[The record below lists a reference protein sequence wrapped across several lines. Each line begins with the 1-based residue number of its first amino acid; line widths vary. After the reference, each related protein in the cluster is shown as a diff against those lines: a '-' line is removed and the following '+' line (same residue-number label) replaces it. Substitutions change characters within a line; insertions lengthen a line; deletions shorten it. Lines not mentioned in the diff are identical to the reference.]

1 MLFFNPLGSARS
13 AIFIAVSFLAVSAVA
28 QNTAPAVQPVDDD
41 KEPAQVSPAPKAPTT
56 AEQKRDER
64 LKRLEVG
71 EIQRAALRFENEKA
85 RTPMPPD
92 VLFQGLILSRGATAK
107 TTAALTEAAVKKGI
121 SLDAKTPAHVDL
133 QMHTVLNAPALQD
146 DLADLKGRV
155 LTSTLL
161 LELHESTKRAFE
173 RAGRPFVLVS
183 TPEQIPGSGLVVL
196 NATPS
201 TLSSIRVD
209 GAKLFSQASY
219 LSAISTPIGSE
230 IDLDLMEREVAFLS
244 KNPSRAG
251 QLEWVAGDKPNT
263 TALVLKAT
271 EDKLWTLGSSYNNS
285 GSPSTGITRL
295 GLNAGYNN
303 LWGMG
308 HMITYSLNGD
318 STLKRVLSHS
328 LGYTA
333 PLPWLHV
340 LSVNYSNSA
349 TNPDLPV
356 PVSSKGKST
365 GWGVRYSMDLPT
377 LNKGTAQ
384 AYSHSLQLGIDQK
397 RSDNTT
403 LFSSVPVTNSL
414 YELLQANALY
424 AGNWAD
430 SFGQTNASAL
440 LTLSP
445 GNRSSLNTDAV
456 LSAVRADA
464 SARYSYWQLGAS
476 RTTPL
481 SFISQDL
488 SWSSSLRL
496 QGTGQNLI
504 GSEQLGLSGSQG
516 VRGYEASAAFADKG
530 FLWRNDVSKPL
541 VQNETL
547 RLTGSVFVDHAR
559 GQSSK
564 PLPGEVSTNLL
575 GWGVGLRFVMGK
587 VQGQIEIA
595 KPLRALAS
603 QPDLKSRAYASL
615 GVSF

>member
-1 MLFFNPLGSARS
+1 M
-13 AIFIAVSFLAVSAVA
+13 
-28 QNTAPAVQPVDDD
+28 
-41 KEPAQVSPAPKAPTT
+41 
-56 AEQKRDER
+56 
-64 LKRLEVG
+64 KRLEVG
-71 EIQRAALRFENEKA
+71 EIQRAALRFENEQA

-121 SLDAKTPAHVDL
+121 STDAKTPAHVDL
-133 QMHTVLNAPALQD
+133 QMHTVLNARQLQD

-201 TLSSIRVD
+201 TLSGIKVD
-209 GAKLFSQASY
+209 GAKKFSEASY
-219 LSAISTPIGSE
+219 LSVISTPIGSE

-244 KNPSRAG
+244 KNTSRAG
-251 QLEWVAGDKPNT
+251 QLEWLPGDKPNT
-263 TALVLKAT
+263 TALMVKAS
-271 EDKLWTLGSSYNNS
+271 EDKLWTFGSSYNNS
-285 GSPSTGITRL
+285 GSPSTGIARV
-295 GLNAGYNN
+295 GFNAGYNN

-308 HMITYSLNGD
+308 HMVTYGLNGD
-318 STLKRVLSHS
+318 STGKRVLSHT

-340 LSVNYSNSA
+340 LSINYSNSS
-349 TNPDLPV
+349 TNPDLPM
-356 PVSSKGKST
+356 PVSSKGKSS
-365 GWGVRYSMDLPT
+365 GVGVRYSMDLAT

-384 AYSHSLQLGIDQK
+384 AYSHSLQLGADQK

-414 YELLQANALY
+414 YELWQVNALY

-430 SFGQTNASAL
+430 NFGQTSVSAL
-440 LTLSP
+440 ATFSP
-445 GNRSSLNTDAV
+445 GNRGALNTDAV

-464 SARYSYWQLGAS
+464 TARYSYWQLSANRS
-476 RTTPL
+476 TPL
-481 SFISQDL
+481 PFISKDTN
-488 SWSSSLRL
+488 WSSSLRV
-496 QGTGQNLI
+496 QGTKQNLI
-504 GSEQLGLSGSQG
+504 GSEQLGLSGAQG
-516 VRGYEASAAFADKG
+516 VRGYSASAGFADQG

-541 VQNETL
+541 LANDTL

-564 PLPGEVSTNLL
+564 PLPGEASVDLL
-575 GWGVGLRFVMGK
+575 GWGIGLRMVIGK
-587 VQGQIEIA
+587 AQGQLEIA
-595 KPLRALAS
+595 KPLRAIAT
-603 QPDLKSRAYASL
+603 QADMKSKMYLTL
-615 GVSF
+615 GMSF

>member
-1 MLFFNPLGSARS
+1 MIFFSSPIYARS
-13 AIFIAVSFLAVSAVA
+13 AVCVAVCLLMAAA
-28 QNTAPAVQPVDDD
+28 QAQTPAPEAN
-41 KEPAQVSPAPKAPTT
+41 EPAQASAAPQLPLTP
-56 AEQKRDER
+56 EQKRAER
-64 LKRLEVG
+64 IKRLEVG
-71 EIQRAALRFENEKA
+71 ENQRAALRFENEQA

-121 SLDAKTPAHVDL
+121 SADTKLPPHVDL
-133 QMHTVLNAPALQD
+133 QMHTVLNARQLQD

-155 LTSTLL
+155 LTSSLL

-201 TLSSIRVD
+201 TLSGIKIE
-209 GAKLFSQASY
+209 GAKQFSEASY
-219 LSAISTPIGSE
+219 RSVISTPIGSE

-263 TALVLKAT
+263 TALVVKAT

-285 GSPSTGITRL
+285 GSPSTGIARV
-295 GLNAGYNN
+295 GFNAGYNN
-303 LWGMG
+303 LWGVG
-308 HMITYSLNGD
+308 HMVTYGLNGD
-318 STLKRVLSHS
+318 STFKRVLSHS

-340 LSVNYSNSA
+340 LSVNYNNST
-349 TNPDLPV
+349 TNPDLPA
-356 PVSSKGKST
+356 PVSSNGKSS
-365 GWGVRYSMDLPT
+365 GVSVRYSMDLPM
-377 LNKGTAQ
+377 LGKGTPQ
-384 AYSHSLQLGIDQK
+384 AYSHSLQLGLDQK

-403 LFSSVPVTNSL
+403 LFSSTPVTNSL
-414 YELLQANALY
+414 YELWQLNALY

-430 SFGQTNASAL
+430 SLGQTNASAL
-440 LTLSP
+440 LTFSP
-445 GNRSSLNTDAV
+445 GNRGRLNTDAV

-464 SARYSYWQLGAS
+464 SARYTYWQLAVTRS
-476 RTTPL
+476 TPL
-481 SFISQDL
+481 PFISQGIG
-488 SWSSSLRL
+488 WSSSLRV
-496 QGTGQNLI
+496 QGTNQNLI

-516 VRGYEASAAFADKG
+516 VRGYNVSAAFADQG
-530 FLWRNDVSKPL
+530 FLWRNEVSKPL
-541 VQNETL
+541 VQKDSM
-547 RLTGSVFVDHAR
+547 RVTGSVFVDHAR
-559 GQSSK
+559 GRSSK
-564 PLPGEVSTNLL
+564 PLAEEVSPYLL
-575 GWGVGLRFVMGK
+575 GWGFGLRLVAGK

-595 KPLRALAS
+595 KPLRALVTQA
-603 QPDLKSRAYASL
+603 DLKSKMYLSL